1 MMQSAL
7 SARLQRIKPSPSLAA
22 KALVDKLRA
31 EGRDIVDF
39 TLGEPDLPTP
49 PHIIDAAIAAMRRGE
64 TRYTASA
71 GTPALRRAIAA
82 KLARDNNLSYR
93 PEEIVVGC
101 GGKHIIYHALA
112 ATLEAGDEVVVPRPY
127 WVSYPDICLLTDA
140 TPIEVAGDPAN
151 GLKLSAATFEA
162 AITPRTKWVIL
173 NTPNNPS
180 GAVYSRD
187 ELAAL
192 AEVLRRHPQV
202 MMLSDEIYE
211 HFVYD
216 GGRHISPAEVAP
228 DLKDRILVVNGASKG
243 YCMTGWRLGYAAG
256 PKYLIDAITKL
267 ISQTTTCPNAIAQA
281 AAVEAFSGT
290 QAPVHAM
297 VAVFK
302 ERRDRIVAGLM
313 KAAGIVCARPAGAFY
328 VFPSVAGLI
337 GRRAPDGTLL
347 KSDTEVANYLLTQ
360 AGVAAVD
367 GASYGMSPY
376 LRLSFATSLQAID
389 EGCARIAEACA
400 TLKPLD

>member
-1 MMQSAL
+1 MTQSAL
-7 SARLQRIKPSPSLAA
+7 SARLLRIKPSPSMAA

-31 EGRDIVDF
+31 EGRNIVDF

-49 PHIIDAAIAAMRRGE
+49 PHIIEAAIAAMRRGE
-64 TRYTASA
+64 TRYTGAA

-82 KLARDNNLSYR
+82 KLARDNHLDYR

-112 ATLEAGDEVVVPRPY
+112 ATLGAGDEVIVPKPY
-127 WVSYPDICLLTDA
+127 WVSYPDISLLTDA
-140 TPIEVAGDPAN
+140 TAVEVNADAAN
-151 GLKLSAATFEA
+151 GLKLTADALEA

-180 GAVYSRD
+180 GAVYSRG
-187 ELAAL
+187 ELLALAA
-192 AEVLRRHPQV
+192 VLRRHEHV
-202 MMLSDEIYE
+202 MLLSDEIYE

-216 GGRHISPAEVAP
+216 GGRHVSPAEVAP
-228 DLKDRILVVNGASKG
+228 ELRDRILVVNGASKG
-243 YCMTGWRLGYAAG
+243 YCMTGWRLGYGAG
-256 PKYLIDAITKL
+256 PKFLVDAISKL
-267 ISQTTTCPNAIAQA
+267 VSQTTTCPNAIAQA
-281 AAVEAFSGT
+281 AAIEAFAGD

-297 VAVFK
+297 VAIFK
-302 ERRDRIVAGLM
+302 ERRDRIVAGLNR
-313 KAAGIVCARPAGAFY
+313 AEGLACTAPRGAFY

-347 KSDTEVANYLLTQ
+347 DTDTEVANYFLREV
-360 AGVAAVD
+360 GVATVD

-376 LRLSFATSLQAID
+376 LRLSFATSLNAID
-389 EGCARIAEACA
+389 EGCALIAEACSR
-400 TLKPLD
+400 LCPSR

>member
-1 MMQSAL
+1 MTQSAL
-7 SARLQRIKPSPSLAA
+7 SARLLRIKPSPSMAA

-31 EGRDIVDF
+31 EGRNIVDF

-49 PHIIDAAIAAMRRGE
+49 PHVIEAAIAAMRRGE
-64 TRYTASA
+64 TRYTGAA

-82 KLARDNNLSYR
+82 KLARDNHLDYR

-112 ATLEAGDEVVVPRPY
+112 ATLGAGDEVIVPKPY
-127 WVSYPDICLLTDA
+127 WVSYPDISLLTDA
-140 TPIEVAGDPAN
+140 TPVEVSADSAD
-151 GLKLSAATFEA
+151 GLKLTADALEA

-180 GAVYSRD
+180 GAVYSRG
-187 ELAAL
+187 ELLALAA
-192 AEVLRRHPQV
+192 VLRRHEHV
-202 MMLSDEIYE
+202 MLLSDEIYE

-216 GGRHISPAEVAP
+216 GGRHVSPAEVAP
-228 DLKDRILVVNGASKG
+228 ELRDRILVVNGASKG
-243 YCMTGWRLGYAAG
+243 YCMTGWRLGYGAG
-256 PKYLIDAITKL
+256 PKFLVDAITKL
-267 ISQTTTCPNAIAQA
+267 LSQTTTCPNAVAQA
-281 AAVEAFSGT
+281 AAIEAFAGD

-297 VAVFK
+297 VAIFK
-302 ERRDRIVAGLM
+302 ERRDRIVAGLNRA
-313 KAAGIVCARPAGAFY
+313 KGLACTAPRGAFY

-347 KSDTEVANYLLTQ
+347 DTDTEVANYFLREV
-360 AGVAAVD
+360 GVATVD

-376 LRLSFATSLQAID
+376 LRLSFATSLNAID
-389 EGCARIAEACA
+389 EGCALIAEACSR
-400 TLKPLD
+400 LCPSR

>member
-1 MMQSAL
+1 MTQPAL
-7 SARLQRIKPSPSLAA
+7 SARLLRIKPSPSMAA

-31 EGRDIVDF
+31 EGRKIVDF

-49 PHIIDAAIAAMRRGE
+49 PHIVEAAIAAMRRGE
-64 TRYTASA
+64 TRYTGAA
-71 GTPALRRAIAA
+71 GTPALRRAIAT
-82 KLARDNNLSYR
+82 KLARDNHLDYR

-112 ATLEAGDEVVVPRPY
+112 ATLGEGDEVIVPKPY
-127 WVSYPDICLLTDA
+127 WVSYPDISLLTDA
-140 TPIEVAGDPAN
+140 TPIEVTADRAN
-151 GLKLSAATFEA
+151 GLKLTADALEA
-162 AITPRTKWVIL
+162 AITPRTRWVIL

-187 ELAAL
+187 ELLAL
-192 AEVLRRHPQV
+192 AEVLRRHEHV
-202 MMLSDEIYE
+202 LLLSDEIYE

-216 GGRHISPAEVAP
+216 GGRHVSPAEVAP

-243 YCMTGWRLGYAAG
+243 YCMTGWRLGYGAG
-256 PKYLIDAITKL
+256 PKFLVDAITKL
-267 ISQTTTCPNAIAQA
+267 VSQTTTCPNAIAQA
-281 AAVEAFSGT
+281 AAIEAFTGD

-297 VAVFK
+297 VAIFK
-302 ERRDRIVAGLM
+302 ERRDRIVAGLAR
-313 KAAGIVCARPAGAFY
+313 AAGLACTTPHGAFY

-347 KSDTEVANYLLTQ
+347 ATDTEVANYLLREV
-360 AGVAAVD
+360 GVATVD

-376 LRLSFATSLQAID
+376 LRLSFATSLDAID
-389 EGCARIAEACA
+389 EGCGLIAEACSR
-400 TLKPLD
+400 LRPSR